1 MMTPSSWQ
9 GLTRFAVST
18 GCAVPVVSASLASGV
33 ELVGPGPGIRVI
45 NFVVDRNLS
54 CARTAETALPDLEG
68 ILARCLQFSLRART
82 VPVQPRR
89 SAVLARRVS
98 GCAAYRRRRRGRH
111 SCQ

>member
-68 ILARCLQFSLRART
+68 ILARCLQFSLS
-82 VPVQPRR
+82 PDE
-89 SAVLARRVS
+89 LAHTTDACNACSGPSRESSNVS
-98 GCAAYRRRRRGRH
+98 CSLGCARLV
-111 SCQ
+111 